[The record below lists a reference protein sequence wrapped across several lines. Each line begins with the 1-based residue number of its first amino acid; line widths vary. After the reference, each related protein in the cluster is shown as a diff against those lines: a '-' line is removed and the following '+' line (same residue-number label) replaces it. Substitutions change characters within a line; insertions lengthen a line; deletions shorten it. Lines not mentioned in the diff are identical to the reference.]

1 MRVLMWH
8 GWLLEGTGSNVFTAR
23 VAEGLA
29 ADGHDVVLLCQEG
42 RPERYPWVDATG
54 TVGAEGVSDLTPNGT
69 MGHPGRCILLRPD
82 IGQLLPVFVLD
93 EYEGFD
99 VRRFVDL
106 TDTELERY
114 LSRNVEAVRRAV
126 AWQDTDVV
134 ITGHA
139 VPGGVVGK
147 RAVGGRNFVT
157 TIHGSDL
164 EYAIRLQ
171 PRYRRLAAEG
181 LLEAAA
187 VTGSSRDVLTRCAQL
202 VPGVE
207 QLAHVVPPGVDA
219 ARFRPRPRDEALLDL
234 AGRLDAD
241 PETRRGRPSS
251 LDEDVRRA
259 CEARDGEA
267 LDALAHAYDQTVPDP
282 AAGARLRTLST
293 GHPIVG
299 YFGKL
304 IPQKGVSLLLRAL
317 PRSRHR
323 LSSLIVGFGLERE
336 RLTALAFALAAGD
349 EQTIQWLL
357 GESDDAVVGGSGL
370 PHTSLR
376 SEVVFTGRLD
386 HRYAP
391 DALAAM
397 DVLVVPSVLEE
408 AFGMVAAEGAAAG
421 SLPLLARHSGL
432 GEVAAA
438 LEGHVGRPQLFS
450 FEPGPGA
457 PDRIATGID
466 RLIELQPRERNM
478 LREAIRGFVADEW
491 SWRRTAAGLLNVAGP
506 MT

>member
-1 MRVLMWH
+1 
-8 GWLLEGTGSNVFTAR
+8 
-23 VAEGLA
+23 
-29 ADGHDVVLLCQEG
+29 
-42 RPERYPWVDATG
+42 
-54 TVGAEGVSDLTPNGT
+54 
-69 MGHPGRCILLRPD
+69 
-82 IGQLLPVFVLD
+82 
-93 EYEGFD
+93 
-99 VRRFVDL
+99 
-106 TDTELERY
+106 
-114 LSRNVEAVRRAV
+114 
-126 AWQDTDVV
+126 
-134 ITGHA
+134 
-139 VPGGVVGK
+139 
-147 RAVGGRNFVT
+147 
-157 TIHGSDL
+157 
-164 EYAIRLQ
+164 
-171 PRYRRLAAEG
+171 
-181 LLEAAA
+181 
-187 VTGSSRDVLTRCAQL
+187 VTGSSRDVITRYAQL

-234 AGRLDAD
+234 ASRLDTD

-282 AAGARLRTLST
+282 AAGARLRALST

-299 YFGKL
+299 YLGKL

-323 LSSLIVGFGLERE
+323 ISSLIVGFGLERE

-357 GESDDAVVGGSGL
+357 GTSDAAFGGSDP
-370 PHTSLR
+370 PHTPLL

-386 HRYAP
+386 HSYAP

-421 SLPLLARHSGL
+421 ALPLLARHSGL

-466 RLIELQPRERNM
+466 RLIELQPPEGNM
-478 LREAIRGFVADEW
+478 LRQAIRGFVADEW
-491 SWRRTAAGLLNVAGP
+491 SWRRTAAGLLKVADP

>member
-1 MRVLMWH
+1 VRQRV
-8 GWLLEGTGSNVFTAR
+8 TAGAS
-23 VAEGLA
+23 VTAL
-29 ADGHDVVLLCQEG
+29 VVLVFALNFY
-42 RPERYPWVDATG
+42 RLPVVA
-54 TVGAEGVSDLTPNGT
+54 LTPG
-69 MGHPGRCILLRPD
+69 PAED
-82 IGQLLPVFVLD
+82 VLARIKV
-93 EYEGFD
+93 EGNMQVYESKGKLYLTSVGIDDD
-99 VRRFVDL
+99 VRF
-106 TDTELERY
+106 Y
-114 LSRNVEAVRRAV
+114 
-126 AWQDTDVV
+126 
-134 ITGHA
+134 
-139 VPGGVVGK
+139 
-147 RAVGGRNFVT
+147 
-157 TIHGSDL
+157 
-164 EYAIRLQ
+164 
-171 PRYRRLAAEG
+171 
-181 LLEAAA
+181 
-187 VTGSSRDVLTRCAQL
+187 
-202 VPGVE
+202 
-207 QLAHVVPPGVDA
+207 
-219 ARFRPRPRDEALLDL
+219 EALLDL

-282 AAGARLRTLST
+282 AAGERLRTLST

-317 PRSRHR
+317 SRSRHR

-349 EQTIQWLL
+349 EQTIQWVL
-357 GESDDAVVGGSGL
+357 GTSDAALGGSDP
-370 PHTSLR
+370 PHTPLR

-391 DALAAM
+391 VALAAM

-421 SLPLLARHSGL
+421 ALPLLARHSGL

-466 RLIELQPRERNM
+466 RLIELRPGERNM
-478 LREAIRGFVADEW
+478 LREAIRGFVADKW
-491 SWRRTAAGLLNVAGP
+491 SWRRTAAGLLKVAGP

>member
-1 MRVLMWH
+1 
-8 GWLLEGTGSNVFTAR
+8 
-23 VAEGLA
+23 
-29 ADGHDVVLLCQEG
+29 
-42 RPERYPWVDATG
+42 
-54 TVGAEGVSDLTPNGT
+54 
-69 MGHPGRCILLRPD
+69 
-82 IGQLLPVFVLD
+82 
-93 EYEGFD
+93 
-99 VRRFVDL
+99 
-106 TDTELERY
+106 
-114 LSRNVEAVRRAV
+114 V
-126 AWQDTDVV
+126 AWQHTDVV

-139 VPGGVVGK
+139 IPGGVVGK

-157 TIHGSDL
+157 TIHGSDV

-187 VTGSSRDVLTRCAQL
+187 VTGSSRDVIMRCAQL

-207 QLAHVVPPGVDA
+207 QLAHVIPPGVDA

-282 AAGARLRTLST
+282 AAGARLRSLST

-299 YFGKL
+299 YLGKL
-304 IPQKGVSLLLRAL
+304 IPQKGVELMLQAHRTAHHEAHAL
-317 PRSRHR
+317 V
-323 LSSLIVGFGLERE
+323 VGFGSYREWLAALAIALERGDAE
-336 RLTALAFALAAGD
+336 ALA
-349 EQTIQWLL
+349 WLREVREIPIEAVPEPGART
-357 GESDDAVVGGSGL
+357 GERNV
-370 PHTSLR
+370 T
-376 SEVVFTGRLD
+376 FTGRLD

-397 DVLVVPSVLEE
+397 DVLVVPSILPE

-421 SLPLLARHSGL
+421 ALPLVARHSGL
-432 GEVAAA
+432 GEVGAA
-438 LEGHVGRPQLFS
+438 LEAAIGRPGLLT

-457 PDRIATGID
+457 VARLASALDRVLELPAAERDELRAAVSAFVGREWTWD
-466 RLIELQPRERNM
+466 RTASGLL
-478 LREAIRGFVADEW
+478 A
-491 SWRRTAAGLLNVAGP
+491 AAGLDSPDRRADADP
-506 MT
+506 T

>member
-1 MRVLMWH
+1 MVDSFERLFHELLALPLQIEHPLAHHDVGAESSDPERADGDRSEHQPVHHSTSTSSCLLAVEHARPLGFSLSWGTPIHVVAVRRIIGAISSTRRDPRMRVLLWH
-8 GWLLEGTGSNVFTAR
+8 GWLLEGTGSNVYTAR

-42 RPERYPWVDATG
+42 RPERYPWVDSGG
-54 TVGAEGVSDLTPNGT
+54 TVGGEGRSDLTPNGT

-126 AWQDTDVV
+126 AWQHADVV

-181 LLEAAA
+181 LLAAAA
-187 VTGSSRDVLTRCAQL
+187 VTGSSRDVITRCAQL

-219 ARFRPRPRDEALLDL
+219 ERFRPRPRDEALLDL

-259 CEARDGEA
+259 CEARDGGA

-282 AAGARLRTLST
+282 AAGARLRTLSM

-299 YFGKL
+299 YLGKL
-304 IPQKGVSLLLRAL
+304 IPQKGVALLLGAL

-349 EQTIQWLL
+349 EQ
-357 GESDDAVVGGSGL
+357 
-370 PHTSLR
+370 
-376 SEVVFTGRLD
+376 
-386 HRYAP
+386 
-391 DALAAM
+391 
-397 DVLVVPSVLEE
+397 
-408 AFGMVAAEGAAAG
+408 
-421 SLPLLARHSGL
+421 
-432 GEVAAA
+432 
-438 LEGHVGRPQLFS
+438 
-450 FEPGPGA
+450 
-457 PDRIATGID
+457 
-466 RLIELQPRERNM
+466 
-478 LREAIRGFVADEW
+478 
-491 SWRRTAAGLLNVAGP
+491 
-506 MT
+506 